1 MTFRAT
7 AGGDMDGRTV
17 IRLEGDL
24 DLASADRAD
33 AELRRLEAE
42 RPGRL
47 VIDLGALDFIDSS
60 GIRVLVQADARAR
73 SDGGTLWLL
82 PGNPYV
88 HRVFEVMRLD
98 QRLTFV
104 ERPPVPAEP
113 EQVPSGLRVAL
124 RFEVGAQLD
133 SPSQARHR
141 LDALAGDVPEAL
153 LSDVKLLVSEL
164 VTNSVRHAG
173 LGGDQ
178 QVSVAISMDP
188 ARLRIEVTD
197 PGPGFEGRPTPAEPD
212 MESGRGLFLVEHLA
226 NRWGTRRDDGMT
238 VWFEIDRHG

>member
-1 MTFRAT
+1 VTFAAT
-7 AGGDMDGRTV
+7 AAGEMDGRTV
-17 IRLEGDL
+17 VRLEGDL
-24 DLASADRAD
+24 DLASAGRAD
-33 AELRRLEAE
+33 AELRRLEAGN
-42 RPGRL
+42 PGRL
-47 VIDLGALDFIDSS
+47 VVDLGPLEFIDSS

-73 SDGGTLWLL
+73 RGGGALWFL

-88 HRVFEVMRLD
+88 HRVFQVMRLD

-104 ERPPVPAEP
+104 EAGPPPPPTEAG
-113 EQVPSGLRVAL
+113 QSGLRVAL
-124 RFEVGAQLD
+124 RFEVGAELD

-141 LDALAGDVPEAL
+141 LDALAGDVPDGL

-197 PGPGFEGRPTPAEPD
+197 PGSGFEGRPMVAEPD

-226 NRWGTRRDDGMT
+226 NRWGTRHDDGMT
-238 VWFEIDRHG
+238 VWFEIDRQG